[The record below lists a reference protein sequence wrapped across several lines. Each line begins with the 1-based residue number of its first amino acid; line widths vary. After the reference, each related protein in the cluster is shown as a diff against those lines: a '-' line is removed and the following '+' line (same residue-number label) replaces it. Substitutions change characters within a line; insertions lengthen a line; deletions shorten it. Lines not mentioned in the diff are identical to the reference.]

1 MDLKKTNAAVT
12 TITRDV
18 DKLEE
23 MSGNIYQTVM
33 IVAKRA
39 NQIAVELKEELHQK
53 LEEFSSYTESLE
65 EIFENREQIE
75 ISRMYERLP
84 KPTSIALQEFIENKL
99 FYRIPEQTEKIHGIA
114 ENNNQ

>member
-1 MDLKKTNAAVT
+1 MDTKKLNASVT

-23 MSGNIYQTVM
+23 MSGNIYKTVM

-39 NQIAVELKEELHQK
+39 NQIAVEMKEELHRK
-53 LEEFSSYTESLE
+53 LEEFSSVSESLE

-75 ISRMYERLP
+75 VSKYYERLP
-84 KPTSIALQEFIENKL
+84 KPVSIALQEFIEGKL
-99 FYRIPEQTEKIHGIA
+99 YYHTPEQSERIA
-114 ENNNQ
+114 GEQSEQE